1 MPNIIKC
8 LFDVKKGGY
17 YMVSP
22 VKALHY
28 GLGQPKEVVISRLSS
43 SEALLMLIYKS
54 YVFEVGSQ
62 PLFNDPFE

>member
-1 MPNIIKC
+1 M
-8 LFDVKKGGY
+8 L
-17 YMVSP
+17 SA

-28 GLGQPKEVVISRLSS
+28 RLEQPKEVVISRLSS
-43 SEALLMLIYKS
+43 SEAWLMLIYKS